1 MTTPDSQPTMHDH
14 QAALVAALDLDEF
27 SPDAYTS
34 APYLE
39 AALAAGFTV
48 VDLATAHDVSKRSI
62 YRVLDR
68 HGIGY
73 ETPPKNGPARR
84 LWNAHPDTV
93 PGDD

>member
-1 MTTPDSQPTMHDH
+1 MTDPDSRTTMQDY
-14 QAALVAALDLDEF
+14 QADIVAALDLDEF
-27 SPDAYTS
+27 SADAYTS

-39 AALAAGFTV
+39 AALEAGFTV

-68 HGIGY
+68 HDIDY

>member
-1 MTTPDSQPTMHDH
+1 MTNSDLQPTMHER
-14 QAALVAALDLDEF
+14 QADLVAALDLDEF

-39 AALAAGFTV
+39 AALEAGFTV

-68 HGIGY
+68 HNIDY
-73 ETPPKNGPARR
+73 ETPLKNGPARR

>member
-1 MTTPDSQPTMHDH
+1 MTDPDSQTPMHER
-14 QAALVAALDLDEF
+14 QADLVAALDLDEF
-27 SPDAYTS
+27 SADAYTS

-39 AALAAGFTV
+39 AALEAGFDV
-48 VDLATAHDVSKRSI
+48 IDLATAHDVSKRSI

-68 HGIGY
+68 HDIDY

>member
-1 MTTPDSQPTMHDH
+1 MHDR

-68 HGIGY
+68 HDIDY

>member
-1 MTTPDSQPTMHDH
+1 MTDPDSQATKHEC
-14 QAALVAALDLDEF
+14 QAELVDALDLDDF

-34 APYLE
+34 ASYLE
-39 AALAAGFTV
+39 AALEAGFDV
-48 VDLATAHDVSKRSI
+48 VDLATAHAVSKRSL

-68 HGIGY
+68 HDIDY
-73 ETPPKNGPARR
+73 ETPPKNGPARW

>member
-1 MTTPDSQPTMHDH
+1 
-14 QAALVAALDLDEF
+14 
-27 SPDAYTS
+27 
-34 APYLE
+34 
-39 AALAAGFTV
+39 AGVTV

-68 HGIGY
+68 HDIDY

-84 LWNAHPDTV
+84 LWNAHPDSV

>member
-1 MTTPDSQPTMHDH
+1 MQDCY
-14 QAALVAALDLDEF
+14 AELVAVLDLDDF

-34 APYLE
+34 ASYLE
-39 AALAAGFTV
+39 AALSAGFDV

-62 YRVLDR
+62 YRMLDR
-68 HGIGY
+68 NDIEH
-73 ETPPKNGPARR
+73 ETPPKNGPACQ

>member
-1 MTTPDSQPTMHDH
+1 MTDPDSQPPMQDC
-14 QAALVAALDLDEF
+14 QAELVAALDLDEF

-39 AALAAGFTV
+39 AALEAGFDV

-68 HGIGY
+68 HDIDY